1 MEQGGFIRNISG
13 TACAIGLAFSTI
25 GVTNTMVVNID
36 YKVPSPV
43 YRDCNKTSTNLYNNT
58 EIGNSY
64 SQKTTRLEQCAMEL
78 FGDMRDATP
87 EEQASVDRYIQ
98 SISKDTGVSFF
109 DLC

>member
-1 MEQGGFIRNISG
+1 
-13 TACAIGLAFSTI
+13 
-25 GVTNTMVVNID
+25 
-36 YKVPSPV
+36 
-43 YRDCNKTSTNLYNNT
+43 
-58 EIGNSY
+58 
-64 SQKTTRLEQCAMEL
+64 MEL